1 MGITMDLSDQK
12 TVVYL
17 YKICHYLLS
26 AGFVLFIIAYL
37 HFMTHTKSN
46 YLLIGNGVE
55 CLGYALLAIGYWFK
69 GFFSILGLQTHV
81 IIGHIVLAMYL
92 TVSHILPIN
101 EYSTPIDIVGIFG
114 NLFLVKETPLFILGL
129 LFMPIFYIVKMCI
142 FASTQNIYT
151 ILLILGSIL
160 ITIGY
165 IINIYIVAMKFNII
179 TFTPMNIYTLEH

>member
-1 MGITMDLSDQK
+1 MAITMDLSDQK

-46 YLLIGNGVE
+46 YLLAGNSIE

-81 IIGHIVLAMYL
+81 ILGHIVLTIYL

-101 EYSTPIDIVGIFG
+101 EYATPIDIVGIFG
-114 NLFLVKETPLFILGL
+114 NLFLAKETPLFILGV
-129 LFMPIFYIVKMCI
+129 LFMPIFYIVKMFM

-151 ILLILGSIL
+151 ILLILGSIC
-160 ITIGY
+160 IAAGY
-165 IINIYIVAMKFNII
+165 ILYAYVYSATVLKI
-179 TFTPMNIYTLEH
+179 